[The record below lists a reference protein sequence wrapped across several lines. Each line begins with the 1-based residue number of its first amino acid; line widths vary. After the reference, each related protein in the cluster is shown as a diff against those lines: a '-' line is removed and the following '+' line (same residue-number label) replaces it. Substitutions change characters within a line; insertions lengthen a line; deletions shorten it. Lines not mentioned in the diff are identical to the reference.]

1 VSVADP
7 GDATR
12 GVMLDPS
19 RTVPGDLAP
28 ALLRSPSLRWD
39 TATERRR
46 VGGVVAPALRVALV
60 HAGGRECAG
69 LTAALASRCALD
81 VPDVEALARPG
92 VAAGYDAVLVLLG
105 GTAADA
111 PVLRVA
117 RRVPAVL
124 WLRSLAL
131 AEPHRAEAAAG
142 AAPGPALA
150 AALRRCCADRAP
162 RPLLERLD
170 SGDASAFDAA
180 AERRYGLLLTAE
192 VVREARAV
200 VVSSAADTRRLR
212 LDLGPRARVPSIT
225 VIDPADDS
233 AAAAAL
239 LTLLSSLAR
248 S

>member
-1 VSVADP
+1 
-7 GDATR
+7 
-12 GVMLDPS
+12 MLDPS

-46 VGGVVAPALRVALV
+46 VSGRVATSLRVALV
-60 HAGGRECAG
+60 HAGGRESAG
-69 LTAALASRCALD
+69 LAAALASRCSLD
-81 VPDVEALARPG
+81 VPDVDALVRPG
-92 VAAGYDAVLVLLG
+92 AAAGYDCVVVLLG
-105 GTAADA
+105 GSAADA
-111 PVLRVA
+111 AVLRAA
-117 RRVPAVL
+117 RRLPAVL

-150 AALRRCCADRAP
+150 AALRRCYADRAP
-162 RPLLERLD
+162 RPLLQRLD
-170 SGDASAFDAA
+170 GGDASAFDAA

-192 VVREARAV
+192 VVREAHAV
-200 VVSSAADTRRLR
+200 VVSSAADARRLR
-212 LDLGPRARVPSIT
+212 LDLGPRARVPSVT

-239 LTLLSSLAR
+239 LALLSTLAG